1 MLLFFF
7 FKQKTAYEMRISDWS
22 QTCALP
28 ISITAD
34 NLKDNLWS
42 ELAKWQARSQ
52 FLASVFT
59 WTKEK
64 IYANEHPE
72 TWFLSARSFAKD
84 ANPEAIGRAL
94 SGLHSQFPF
103 ILLDETGEMPLSVGK
118 AAQQIFTGNP
128 QDALILQAGNPT
140 STDRKSTR
148 MNSEL
153 QSLMRISYAVFCLTK
168 KKTIH

>member
-1 MLLFFF
+1 MAVCGGVAWLGRCLSAANGEHP
-7 FKQKTAYEMRISDWS
+7 KGAS
-22 QTCALP
+22 L
-28 ISITAD
+28 SITAD
-34 NLKDNLWS
+34 TLKDNLWS

-103 ILLDETGEMPLSVGK
+103 ILLDETGDMPLSRSEEH
-118 AAQQIFTGNP
+118 T
-128 QDALILQAGNPT
+128 
-140 STDRKSTR
+140 
-148 MNSEL
+148 SEL
-153 QSLMRISYAVFCLTK
+153 QSLMRISFDVFVWRK
-168 KKTIH
+168 

>member
-1 MLLFFF
+1 
-7 FKQKTAYEMRISDWS
+7 MRISDWS
-22 QTCALP
+22 SDVCSSDL
-28 ISITAD
+28 
-34 NLKDNLWS
+34 DNLWS

-94 SGLHSQFPF
+94 SGLHSHFPF

-118 AAQQIFTGNP
+118 AAQE
-128 QDALILQAGNPT
+128 
-140 STDRKSTR
+140 RKSTR
-148 MNSEL
+148 RNSGP
-153 QSLMRISYAVFCLTK
+153 
-168 KKTIH
+168 

>member
-1 MLLFFF
+1 
-7 FKQKTAYEMRISDWS
+7 MRISDWS
-22 QTCALP
+22 SDVCSSDL
-28 ISITAD
+28 
-34 NLKDNLWS
+34 DNLWS

-59 WTKEK
+59 WTKGK

-140 STDRKSTR
+140 RDRTSTR
-148 MNSEL
+148 LNS
-153 QSLMRISYAVFCLTK
+153 S
-168 KKTIH
+168 H

>member
-1 MLLFFF
+1 MEVIRVLFRSKSAVLAWVGWHRLACFAATGEHP
-7 FKQKTAYEMRISDWS
+7 KGA
-22 QTCALP
+22 AL
-28 ISITAD
+28 SITAD

-84 ANPEAIGRAL
+84 AHPEAIG
-94 SGLHSQFPF
+94 
-103 ILLDETGEMPLSVGK
+103 
-118 AAQQIFTGNP
+118 QIGTASCRDGVC
-128 QDALILQAGNPT
+128 Q
-140 STDRKSTR
+140 
-148 MNSEL
+148 
-153 QSLMRISYAVFCLTK
+153 
-168 KKTIH
+168 